1 MSESIDYSKLTDE
14 ELSAAKKKI
23 KNSELMSSVLI
34 GFLAGIIIF
43 GVAMNGFGFL
53 YVVIPVVL
61 ILGIIKHSNKQ
72 KSNLKRIQEELDSRN
87 NE

>member
-1 MSESIDYSKLTDE
+1 
-14 ELSAAKKKI
+14 
-23 KNSELMSSVLI
+23 MSSVLI

-43 GVAMNGFGFL
+43 GVAMNGFGFV

-72 KSNLKRIQEELDSRN
+72 KSNLKLIQEELDSRN

>member
-43 GVAMNGFGFL
+43 GVAMNGFGFV